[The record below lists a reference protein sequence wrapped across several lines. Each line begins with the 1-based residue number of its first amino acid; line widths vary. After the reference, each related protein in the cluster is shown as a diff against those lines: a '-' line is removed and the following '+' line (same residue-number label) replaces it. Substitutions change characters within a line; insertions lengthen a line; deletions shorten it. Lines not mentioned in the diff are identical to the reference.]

1 MWNISPRQSGEVL
14 DFKKSRKSS
23 ARSLMG
29 NKLSTIVALTAALT
43 PALASAIGLGE
54 ITLHSRIGEPLM
66 AEVPIISSHEAP
78 LATCFSMVALRG
90 SDFPVITNAKPRL
103 IKRGSSYILQIVG
116 TRPISEPIFAVGIR
130 ANCGYDI
137 EREYVLIPEPP
148 IELAQSAGT
157 MNEQPAPTGK
167 VGKTSS
173 WVAREGE
180 TLEDIAD
187 AQAPA
192 SAAERQRLLAGLK
205 RANPTLD
212 ADMPLAEGT
221 AVRMPSPQRAKA
233 PRPERAEAPDT
244 QGARNDRPAA
254 PKAPSHKPK
263 QASAPTTDKT
273 DRLVLG
279 AASAPLPP
287 SRTGNSGLSSLAETE
302 ERLLKLETTLHLLT
316 REMEKMDQAIDLAT
330 KAIEVQN
337 RLQQTTSRQDPPPG
351 PSIQTHAAPAMAAS
365 STNWPELLLSA
376 AIGAGISVGMAQY
389 LGRRRRYPGD
399 EEAPLAFSGYR
410 AEVAP
415 SVPPPMQPVA
425 KAPSAT
431 PQPMALR
438 LPDPPPLPEPD
449 FPVPSLPDCDIP
461 LQPEPDFIEAK
472 NEDEHSVLELAEIM
486 LSFGRLR
493 GAAETLAEHID
504 ETMSQSIE
512 PWSMLLDLYR
522 RGGMRDEF
530 EALAVKMR
538 QRFNARIPDWNE
550 STTPIS
556 GLKMLEDFPHII
568 QKVCSLW
575 GTQQSVDY
583 LYSLVHDTRTGQRN
597 GFPLEVVEEIALLMH
612 VLVSGYGLESRH

>member
-1 MWNISPRQSGEVL
+1 
-14 DFKKSRKSS
+14 
-23 ARSLMG
+23 MG
-29 NKLSTIVALTAALT
+29 NKLSSIVALTAALT

-54 ITLHSRIGEPLM
+54 IALHSRIGQPLM

-116 TRPISEPIFAVGIR
+116 SQPISEPIFAVGIR

-137 EREYVLIPEPP
+137 EREYVLMPEPP
-148 IELAQSAGT
+148 IELAHSVGTVVELPTPTAKAGKSA
-157 MNEQPAPTGK
+157 
-167 VGKTSS
+167 SRL
-173 WVAREGE
+173 AREGE

-192 SAAERQRLLAGLK
+192 NATERLRLLAGLK

-212 ADMPLAEGT
+212 PDMPLAEGT

-233 PRPERAEAPDT
+233 PRPERTEAADVRR
-244 QGARNDRPAA
+244 ARNERPAA
-254 PKAPSHKPK
+254 PSKQR
-263 QASAPTTDKT
+263 QASAPSTDKT

-279 AASAPLPP
+279 AASTPPAP
-287 SRTGNSGLSSLAETE
+287 SSSGNSGLSSLAETE

-316 REMEKMDQAIDLAT
+316 REMGKMDQAIELAT
-330 KAIEVQN
+330 KAIEAQN
-337 RLQQTTSRQDPPPG
+337 HLQQANSLQAPPPG
-351 PSIQTHAAPAMAAS
+351 PSIQTKAAPATTSS
-365 STNWPELLLSA
+365 STNWTELLLSA

-415 SVPPPMQPVA
+415 RVPPPAKPAA
-425 KAPSAT
+425 KAAPSV
-431 PQPMALR
+431 PQAAPPMPTR
-438 LPDPPPLPEPD
+438 LPDPPPQPEAE
-449 FPVPSLPDCDIP
+449 FPVPRLPECDIP
-461 LQPEPDFIEAK
+461 LQPEPNLIEAR

-522 RGGMRDEF
+522 RGGMREEF
-530 EALAVKMR
+530 DALAGKMR
-538 QRFNARIPDWNE
+538 QRFNARIPAWNE
-550 STTPIS
+550 STTPVS
-556 GLKMLEDFPHII
+556 GLNTLEDFPHVL
-568 QKVCSLW
+568 QKASSLW
-575 GTQQSVDY
+575 GTQASIDY
-583 LYSLVHDTRTGQRN
+583 LYSLVHDTRAGQRN
-597 GFPLEVVEEIALLMH
+597 GFPLEVVEEIALLMRI
-612 VLVSGYGLESRH
+612 LVDGYGLQSRH

>member
-1 MWNISPRQSGEVL
+1 
-14 DFKKSRKSS
+14 
-23 ARSLMG
+23 MG
-29 NKLSTIVALTAALT
+29 NKLSSIVALTAALT

-54 ITLHSRIGEPLM
+54 IALHSRIGEPLM

-116 TRPISEPIFAVGIR
+116 TRPVSEPIFAVGIR

-137 EREYVLIPEPP
+137 EREYVLMPEPP
-148 IELAQSAGT
+148 IELAHSVGT
-157 MNEQPAPTGK
+157 VVEQPAPAAKAGK
-167 VGKTSS
+167 PAS
-173 WVAREGE
+173 WLAREGE

-187 AQAPA
+187 AQTPA
-192 SAAERQRLLAGLK
+192 NATERQRLLAGLK

-212 ADMPLAEGT
+212 PDMPLAEGT

-233 PRPERAEAPDT
+233 PRPERAEAATT
-244 QGARNDRPAA
+244 QGLQLDRPAA
-254 PKAPSHKPK
+254 PKAPPPKPR
-263 QASAPTTDKT
+263 QASVPRTDKT

-279 AASAPLPP
+279 AASTPPAP
-287 SRTGNSGLSSLAETE
+287 SSSGNSGLSSLAEAE

-316 REMEKMDQAIDLAT
+316 REMEKMDQAIELAT
-330 KAIEVQN
+330 KSIEAQN
-337 RLQQTTSRQDPPPG
+337 RLQQADSPQAPPPG
-351 PSIQTHAAPAMAAS
+351 PSIQTQAAPATTSS

-399 EEAPLAFSGYR
+399 DEAPLAFSGYR

-415 SVPPPMQPVA
+415 SVLPPVKPVA
-425 KAPSAT
+425 KAAPSV
-431 PQPMALR
+431 PQAAPPMPIR
-438 LPDPPPLPEPD
+438 LPDPPPQPEAE
-449 FPVPSLPDCDIP
+449 FPVPRLPECDIP
-461 LQPEPDFIEAK
+461 LQPEPNLIEAR

-522 RGGMRDEF
+522 RGGMREEF

-538 QRFNARIPDWNE
+538 QRFNARIPAWNE
-550 STTPIS
+550 STTPVS
-556 GLKMLEDFPHII
+556 GLNTLEDFPHVL
-568 QKVCSLW
+568 QKASSLW
-575 GTQQSVDY
+575 GTQASIDY
-583 LYSLVHDTRTGQRN
+583 LYSLVHDTRAGQRN
-597 GFPLEVVEEIALLMH
+597 GFPLEVVEEIALLIR
-612 VLVSGYGLESRH
+612 VLVDGYGLQSRH